1 MVDIPWNRYNNHSV
15 FLLGYPLI
23 LVVKHCKHVID
34 DVMSAYAKT
43 AFERI
48 SESHHITLD
57 E

>member
-1 MVDIPWNRYNNHSV
+1 MELDTINHSV
-15 FLLGYPLI
+15 FLLCYSLV
-23 LVVKHCKHVID
+23 LVVKHCKHVFD

-43 AFERI
+43 AFKRI